1 MDKGLLE
8 LEILMEQGKIKFYHL
23 ADHKDMIPVCASW
36 AYGRWGCQSG
46 GSIER
51 AINRFSEGAN
61 KKKIPMTLVAMM
73 DGKPA
78 GMASL
83 WESDCES
90 KLHLSP
96 WLASLYVHPFYR
108 GLGIASDLVKKLEKE
123 SFNLGYKHLYLV
135 TEDAG
140 ALYSKLGWTKL
151 EDAKTLHGNA
161 LIMEKS
167 LVFSE

>member
-1 MDKGLLE
+1 
-8 LEILMEQGKIKFYHL
+8 MEQGKIRFDYL
-23 ADHKDMIPVCASW
+23 ADYKDIISVCASW
-36 AYGRWGCQSG
+36 AYGQWGCQSG

-51 AINRFSEGAN
+51 AMNHFLDGAN
-61 KKKIPMTLVAMM
+61 KKKIPITFVAII
-73 DGKPA
+73 DEKPA
-78 GMASL
+78 GMISL

-90 KLHLSP
+90 RPHLSP

-108 GLGIASDLVKKLEKE
+108 GRGIASGLVKKLEKE

-140 ALYSKLGWTKL
+140 ALYSKLGWIKT
-151 EDAKTLHGNA
+151 DDVKTLYGDA
-161 LIMEKS
+161 LIMEKN